1 MHTRVWVDAEL
12 LERVS
17 AELGESTAGGGF
29 KALPFDPAQPP
40 DRGVLIVRH
49 AERAEALA
57 KERIK
62 LAVLAVLDAGE
73 LQYPLAAVADFVLAE
88 WFPGEL
94 AARLARLNKQDAPGY
109 RVHLLA
115 RAVEYAGDI
124 IELGTTKAVLQYVNP
139 AYTRVLGVSAS
150 DAEGK
155 TPAQLVRSGVHPPEF
170 FKEIDRTLSAGRVW
184 SGRLISRN
192 TRGDL
197 VYLDTTLAPVAD
209 ETGQVT
215 HHVAVKRDVTERVQR
230 EQALEET
237 NRALRQAR
245 DAALQASRAK
255 SEFLAN
261 MSHELRT
268 PLNAIIGYSELLME
282 DAEAAKQEELLSDLK
297 KIHTSGTHLLG
308 LINDVLDMS
317 KIESGKMDLDI
328 QEFDLRELIAQ
339 IKDTIEPLAQRQS
352 NQLELLVTQAPER
365 VIYDAQKL
373 RQVLINL
380 MSNACKFTSNG
391 RVQLEVSVDGL
402 GWLEISVSD
411 TGIGM
416 TEEQRLRLFRPFMQ
430 ADSSTTKRY
439 GGTGLGLA
447 ISQRFCE
454 MMGGRIEVT
463 SRPGIGSCF
472 TVRLPERARRITKR
486 AQEASAELEGPLV
499 LVIDDDQST
508 YATLSATLSER
519 GFRVE
524 WARTGDAG
532 MEAAR
537 QQRPQVI
544 VLNINMPAKEGWSVL
559 ALLKEDADTSS
570 IPVVMVTSLEET
582 DLGMTLG
589 AADYLVKPIHPT
601 QLVRTVRRW
610 LTPSNDNF
618 TVLVVDDDPAMREIV
633 ERTLRATGY
642 QVATATNGSE
652 GLQVLEARNPG
663 LIVLDL
669 MMPEMDGFE
678 FLRRLKENPRHGH
691 LPVVVATAKELTAS
705 ELQLLEES
713 ATRVIQKVAHSRTEL
728 MHIVERQVT
737 TLLKARWQ
745 SDTRPLLSE
754 RPRRSTGPASSRTE
768 KA

>member
-1 MHTRVWVDAEL
+1 
-12 LERVS
+12 
-17 AELGESTAGGGF
+17 
-29 KALPFDPAQPP
+29 
-40 DRGVLIVRH
+40 
-49 AERAEALA
+49 
-57 KERIK
+57 
-62 LAVLAVLDAGE
+62 
-73 LQYPLAAVADFVLAE
+73 
-88 WFPGEL
+88 
-94 AARLARLNKQDAPGY
+94 
-109 RVHLLA
+109 
-115 RAVEYAGDI
+115 
-124 IELGTTKAVLQYVNP
+124 
-139 AYTRVLGVSAS
+139 
-150 DAEGK
+150 
-155 TPAQLVRSGVHPPEF
+155 
-170 FKEIDRTLSAGRVW
+170 
-184 SGRLISRN
+184 
-192 TRGDL
+192 
-197 VYLDTTLAPVAD
+197 VAD
-209 ETGQVT
+209 ESGQVT

-339 IKDTIEPLAQRQS
+339 IKDTVEPLAQRQS
-352 NQLELLVTQAPER
+352 NQLELLVEQAPER

-391 RVQLEVSVDGL
+391 RVQLEVTVDGL

-416 TEEQRLRLFRPFMQ
+416 TEEQRARLFRPFMQ

-463 SRPGIGSCF
+463 SRPGVGSCF
-472 TVRLPERARRITKR
+472 TVRLPERARRVTKR
-486 AQEASAELEGPLV
+486 SDASVESAAPLV

-532 MEAAR
+532 MDAAR

-570 IPVVMVTSLEET
+570 IPVVMVTSLEEPE
-582 DLGMTLG
+582 LGMALG

-601 QLVRTVRRW
+601 HLVRTVRRW
-610 LTPSNDNF
+610 LTPTNENF
-618 TVLVVDDDPAMREIV
+618 AVLVVDDDPAMREIV
-633 ERTLRATGY
+633 ERTLRSAGY
-642 QVATATNGSE
+642 QVATASNGQE
-652 GLQVLEARNPG
+652 GLQLLEARNPG

-691 LPVVVATAKELTAS
+691 LPVVVATAKELTEA
-705 ELQLLEES
+705 EHKLLEES

-728 MHIVERQVT
+728 MHIVERQVN
-737 TLLKARWQ
+737 TLLKARWNAE
-745 SDTRPLLSE
+745 RALLSE
-754 RPRRSTGPASSRTE
+754 RPRRSSGPASQRTPE